1 LQAGVIFFKG
11 ECKTMQL
18 YLLRHAEAEDDP
30 TSDEQRALT
39 TKGEK
44 QARSVGKFCRNHSI
58 NPKII
63 LSSPL
68 RRAEQTARIFAGE
81 LDVPNAV
88 QLAEFLRPGLT
99 LERTFSGLE
108 KYPEKASIL
117 LVGHEPDLS
126 KLAGSLVGTR
136 AENIHFR
143 KATLMSVNLSKME
156 SGTGMID
163 FLIPVK
169 CL

>member
-1 LQAGVIFFKG
+1 
-11 ECKTMQL
+11 MQL

-30 TSDEQRALT
+30 TNDEQRALT

-44 QARSVGKFCRNHSI
+44 QARSVGKFCRSHSI
-58 NPKII
+58 IPEII

-68 RRAEQTARIFAGE
+68 RRAEETARIFARE
-81 LDVPNAV
+81 LDLPNTV
-88 QLAEFLRPGLT
+88 RLEEFLRPGLT
-99 LERTFSGLE
+99 LESAFSGLE
-108 KYPEKASIL
+108 KYPGKASIL
-117 LVGHEPDLS
+117 LVGHEPDFS
-126 KLAGSLVGTR
+126 KLAGSLIGTR

-143 KATLMSVNLSKME
+143 KSTLMSVNLPRVE
-156 SGTGMID
+156 SGAGMID